1 MLNRACPCSTSFMSV
16 QLRKYILVLGI
27 LLILFEKVI
36 GFPYEIQVKILFVIL
51 FFFGIPHGALDFF
64 VDQRSPVSIVS
75 NNGLKFLGRYLFN
88 MVAYAL
94 VWFLAP
100 ELAICI
106 FILLT
111 AYHFGEIDWM
121 ADKES
126 SYSKMVYFILG
137 LQWILFLLSTHMN
150 EALDIVVLLWKGAYL
165 KTDLLAW
172 AAIVQKS
179 TFFLML
185 ISQALLFIYRAVFFS
200 KSRYFWY
207 SFLQWGILILTVVN
221 LPLWICFAFYFGI
234 WHSVLSFEIIRIKL
248 SLSNDRKGWL
258 QLFQKA
264 LPYSVAAW
272 SGLSIL
278 VYIYSDPQHI
288 STVFHFLFI
297 GIAIL
302 TLPHLLVFT
311 KIKIG
316 HKFS

>member
-1 MLNRACPCSTSFMSV
+1 MLNRVHPCSTSFMSV
-16 QLRKYILVLGI
+16 QLRKYILALG
-27 LLILFEKVI
+27 LALILFEKAI
-36 GFPYEIQVKILFVIL
+36 GFPYDIQLKVLFFILFL
-51 FFFGIPHGALDFF
+51 FGIPHGALDFF
-64 VDQRSPVSIVS
+64 VDQRSPVSIIS
-75 NNGLKFLGRYLFN
+75 TNGLKFLSRYLFN

-94 VWFLAP
+94 VWFLVP

-126 SYSKMVYFILG
+126 RYTKFVYSFLG

-150 EALDIVVLLWKGAYL
+150 EALDIVMLLWKGNFL
-165 KTDLLAW
+165 KDDLLRW
-172 AAIVQKS
+172 AGIIQRFS
-179 TFFLML
+179 IGLML
-185 ISQALLFIYRAVFFS
+185 ISQVLLFVFRAHFFS
-200 KSRYFWY
+200 KTKFFLY
-207 SFLQWGILILTVVN
+207 SFLQWLVLSLTVLF

-234 WHSVLSFEIIRIKL
+234 WHSILSFELIRTKL
-248 SLSNDRKGWL
+248 NLSNDRKGWM

-264 LPYSVAAW
+264 LPYSLVAW
-272 SGLSIL
+272 SGLSLL
-278 VYIYSDPQHI
+278 VYIYSDPRHI

-297 GIAIL
+297 GIAVL

-316 HKFS
+316 HKFT